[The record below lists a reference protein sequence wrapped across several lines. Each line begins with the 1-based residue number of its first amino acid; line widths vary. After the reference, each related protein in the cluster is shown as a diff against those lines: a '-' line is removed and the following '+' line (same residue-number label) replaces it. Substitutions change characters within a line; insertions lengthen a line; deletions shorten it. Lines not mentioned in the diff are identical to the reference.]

1 MPVWVRLAVGQ
12 PLGVEPHPG
21 EGVGAAAAVPELLML
36 SEAGAVGSA
45 DGEGVAVVDALPEKE
60 AVALAVRVEALPG
73 EPISAAAGDGA
84 RRERC
89 QRGQRRCGR
98 GGEGE
103 DGNGDQ
109 WRAVNG

>member
-21 EGVGAAAAVPELLML
+21 EGVGAAVALPELLML
-36 SEAGAVGSA
+36 SEAGAVGSV
-45 DGEGVAVVDALPEKE
+45 DGEGVAVVDAVPEKE
-60 AVALAVRVEALPG
+60 AVALAVRVEALLPG
-73 EPISAAAGDGA
+73 EPIAAAAGNGA

-98 GGEGE
+98 GEE
-103 DGNGDQ
+103 GDQ
-109 WRAVNG
+109 WHADNG